1 MGKVDEKEVK
11 IVKDDA
17 SVEAEQKK
25 AKTVAEESEPQ
36 KPAVGKEKNVDL
48 HFDLEKSDRDSGSG
62 SGSVAGNKLQQHVQ
76 NQKQQQQQQQQPPVP
91 EKTGKVNG
99 SSF

>member
-62 SGSVAGNKLQQHVQ
+62 SGSVVAGNKLQQHVQ
-76 NQKQQQQQQQQPPVP
+76 NQKQQQQQQQPPVP

>member
-48 HFDLEKSDRDSGSG
+48 HFDLEKSDSGSG

-76 NQKQQQQQQQQPPVP
+76 NQKQQQQQQQPPVP